1 MNNYILNF
9 EKFFALSISVGSLAV
24 GTLFFLSPLASA
36 LTDWYGFRRVGI
48 TGSVVATLGMYLSSW
63 AVDHS
68 PTMLMLTFGLM
79 FGGGSSFAY
88 APSVA
93 IMVHYFKKRLG
104 MATGFVACGAPVLTL
119 AAPFLL
125 KYLAGTYGVSTLV

>member
-1 MNNYILNF
+1 M
-9 EKFFALSISVGSLAV
+9 GSLAV

-68 PTMLMLTFGLM
+68 PIMLMLTFGLM

-125 KYLAGTYGVSTLV
+125 KYLAGTYGVSTLVYLNEKD